1 MKSTQPL
8 IQLDKVTLRAGNRSL
23 FPNTSW
29 TIETGQHWAILGPNG
44 SGKSLL
50 ASALCRQVQ
59 LSAGHIRFHFDG
71 DGRSRSYFERGE
83 IVRISP
89 EDHAALTAGSYH
101 QARWNSIEGAN
112 SPIIADLLTGESIE
126 HFSAYQVGP
135 TRVSS
140 EIYRQRRERAVDL
153 LNIGHLLERRLLHL
167 SNGEGRKLLLAR
179 ALMQSPRLL
188 ILDDPFGGLDIDSRK
203 TLARA
208 VDELIADDGPQL
220 LILTSRPD
228 EIPTQIEQILGVDRC
243 RIAARGTREELLT
256 GSFAKRLGSPEE
268 PPTRAK
274 ISFPRLPNHTT
285 GNHPL
290 VELKSTSVA
299 YDGVQILSDVD
310 WTIRPGERW
319 ALLGSNGSGK
329 SSLLSL
335 ILADNPQGYVNDITL
350 FGRRRGSGESIWEIK
365 RRIGWV
371 APELQRH
378 YLPSSP
384 CLRVVCSGFFDSVGL
399 YRDSTAEQR
408 AAARQWLRALADEDL
423 ADRPFGAVSAGEQRL
438 VLLARALVKTPALL
452 LLDEPCQGLD
462 SDHRR
467 RILHL
472 LDALCLQT
480 SIALVYVTHHPDE
493 MPLAITHL
501 LELDRGRVTRCGP
514 IEPEED

>member
-1 MKSTQPL
+1 MKSTKPL

-23 FPNTSW
+23 FPDTSW
-29 TIETGQHWAILGPNG
+29 TIETGRHWAILGPNG

-59 LSAGHIRFHFDG
+59 LSAGHIRFYFDG
-71 DGRSRSYFERGE
+71 DGFSRSYFERGE

-101 QARWNSIEGAN
+101 QARWNSIEGAD
-112 SPIIADLLTGESIE
+112 SPIVADLLTGESIE

-135 TRVSS
+135 TRISS

-153 LNIGHLLERRLLHL
+153 LGIEHLLERRLIHL

-179 ALMQSPRLL
+179 ALMQSPHLL
-188 ILDDPFGGLDIDSRK
+188 ILDDPFGGLDIESRS

-208 VDELIADDGPQL
+208 VDQLVVDDGPQL

-228 EIPTQIEQILGVDRC
+228 EIPARIEQILGVDRC
-243 RIAARGTREELLT
+243 RIAARGTREEIMT
-256 GSFAKRLGSPEE
+256 GSFAKRLDSPETPSASPE
-268 PPTRAK
+268 
-274 ISFPRLPNHTT
+274 ISFPKLPGRAAEHR
-285 GNHPL
+285 PL
-290 VELKSTSVA
+290 VELKSTSIV
-299 YDGVQILSDVD
+299 YDGVPILSDVD
-310 WTIRPGERW
+310 WTIFPGERW
-319 ALLGSNGSGK
+319 ALLGSNGAGK

-350 FGRRRGSGESIWEIK
+350 FGRKRGSGESIWEIK
-365 RRIGWV
+365 RKIGWV

-378 YLPSSP
+378 YLPSST

-399 YRDSTAEQR
+399 YRDSTDQQR
-408 AAARQWLRALADEDL
+408 AAACQWLRALADEEL

-438 VLLARALVKTPALL
+438 VLLARALVKNPALL

-462 SDHRR
+462 STHRR

-480 SIALVYVTHHPDE
+480 SISLVYVTHHPDE
-493 MPLAITHL
+493 MPRSISHL
-501 LELDRGRVTRCGP
+501 LELDRGSVVRCGP
-514 IEPEED
+514 IEPDAS

>member
-1 MKSTQPL
+1 LKSTQPL

-23 FPNTSW
+23 FPDTSW
-29 TIETGQHWAILGPNG
+29 TIETGRHWAILGPNG

-59 LSAGHIRFHFDG
+59 LSAGHIRFFFDA
-71 DGRSRSYFERGE
+71 DGGSRSYFERGE

-101 QARWNSIEGAN
+101 QARWNSIEGAD
-112 SPIIADLLTGESIE
+112 SPTVADLLTGESIE

-135 TRVSS
+135 IRISPET
-140 EIYRQRRERAVDL
+140 YRQRRERAVAL
-153 LNIGHLLERRLLHL
+153 LGIDHLLERRLLHL

-179 ALMQSPRLL
+179 ALMQSPHLL
-188 ILDDPFGGLDIDSRK
+188 ILDDPFGGLDIDSRA

-208 VDELIADDGPQL
+208 IDELIADNAPQL
-220 LILTSRPD
+220 LILTSRPE
-228 EIPTQIEQILGVDRC
+228 EIPEQIQQILGVDRC

-256 GSFAKRLGSPEE
+256 GTFAKRLDSPET
-268 PPTRAK
+268 PSTPSK
-274 ISFPRLPNHTT
+274 ISFPKLPDHTAE
-285 GNHPL
+285 NQPL
-290 VELKSTSVA
+290 VELKNTSIV
-299 YDGVQILSDVD
+299 YDGVRILSAVD
-310 WTIRPGERW
+310 WTVHPGERW
-319 ALLGSNGSGK
+319 ALLGSNGAGK

-335 ILADNPQGYVNDITL
+335 ILADNPQSYVNDITI

-365 RRIGWV
+365 RQIGWV
-371 APELQRH
+371 SPELQRH
-378 YLPSSP
+378 YLSSSP

-399 YRDSTAEQR
+399 YRDSTDEQR
-408 AAARQWLRALADEDL
+408 AAAEQWLRALADEEL

-438 VLLARALVKTPALL
+438 VLLARALVKNPSLL

-462 SDHRR
+462 SAHRN

-493 MPLAITHL
+493 MPRAITHL
-501 LELDRGRVTRCGP
+501 LELDRGRVIQCGP
-514 IEPEED
+514 FEPETV

>member
-1 MKSTQPL
+1 MKSTYLL

-59 LSAGHIRFHFDG
+59 LSAGHIRFYFDG

-83 IVRISP
+83 VVRISP

-112 SPIIADLLTGESIE
+112 SPIVADLLTGESIE

-135 TRVSS
+135 TQISP
-140 EIYRQRRERAVDL
+140 ETYRQRRERAVAL
-153 LNIGHLLERRLLHL
+153 LGIDHLLGRRLLHL

-179 ALMQSPRLL
+179 ALMQSPHLL
-188 ILDDPFGGLDIDSRK
+188 ILDDPFGGLDIESRRA
-203 TLARA
+203 LARA
-208 VDELIADDGPQL
+208 VDQLITDDGPQL

-228 EIPTQIEQILGVDRC
+228 EIPGRIEQVLGVDRC
-243 RIAARGTREELLT
+243 RIAARGTREELLA
-256 GSFAKRLGSPEE
+256 GPFAKRLRSPEALSTPSE
-268 PPTRAK
+268 
-274 ISFPRLPNHTT
+274 ISFPKLPDRARENQ
-285 GNHPL
+285 PL
-290 VELKSTSVA
+290 VELKNTSIT
-299 YDGVQILSDVD
+299 YDDVRILSAVD
-310 WTIRPGERW
+310 WTVRPGERW
-319 ALLGSNGSGK
+319 ALLGSNGAGK

-399 YRDSTAEQR
+399 YRDSTDEQR
-408 AAARQWLRALADEDL
+408 AAARQWLRVLADEEL
-423 ADRPFGAVSAGEQRL
+423 ADRPFGTVSAGEQRL
-438 VLLARALVKTPALL
+438 VLLARALVKNPALL

-462 SDHRR
+462 SAHRR

-493 MPLAITHL
+493 MPRAITHL
-501 LELDRGRVTRCGP
+501 LELDRGCVIRCGP
-514 IEPEED
+514 IEQEIV